1 MHKTGIFRRT
11 KGKGIFW
18 RAGWVLFAFL
28 LMIPEN
34 LFGQTASPLTID
46 ENARFSA
53 SASSSYQFNSN
64 LDGGGDVSI
73 ARYGIGVGGSTR
85 LNDRTGLGVRMT
97 YDREEYNF
105 SSARGFSVSNPWSQ
119 INRLGL
125 GMRLGYKLNDQWSVG
140 GGPTV
145 QYAGEN
151 GAAFGDSLM
160 YGGVVSAVYRANPDL
175 MIGFGAGV
183 FYRLEE
189 TRVFPSLIV
198 SWKIN
203 DRLRLG
209 NSFHL
214 GPTGP
219 AGLELSY
226 KIDGNWE
233 VAAGGGQRLSRF
245 RLDKSGSTPGG
256 IGENRSWPVYARLS
270 RKLGSALHLD
280 LYGGA
285 AFAGKMKL
293 QDSKGNDINSVNYNT
308 APLMGFNLRVGF

>member
-1 MHKTGIFRRT
+1 MHKSGTLTFT
-11 KGKGIFW
+11 KGKGIA
-18 RAGWVLFAFL
+18 RRIGWAPLAFL
-28 LMIPEN
+28 LLIPAN
-34 LFGQTASPLTID
+34 LFAQMASPLTID

-53 SASSSYQFNSN
+53 SASSSYQFKSN

-73 ARYGIGVGGSTR
+73 ARFGIGISGSTP
-85 LNDRTGLGVRMT
+85 LNDKTGLGVRMT

-105 SSARGFSVSNPWSQ
+105 SNPRGFAVSDPWNQ

-125 GMRLGYKLNDQWSVG
+125 GMRLGYKLNDQWRVG
-140 GGPTV
+140 GGPIV
-145 QYAGEN
+145 QYAGED
-151 GAAFGDSLM
+151 GAGFGDSLM
-160 YGGVVSAVYRANPDL
+160 YGGVVSAIYRANPDL

-189 TRVFPSLIV
+189 TRIFPSLIV

-209 NSFHL
+209 NSYSL

-219 AGLELSY
+219 AGIELSY
-226 KIDGNWE
+226 KLDENWE
-233 VAAGGGQRLSRF
+233 LAAGGGHRSSRF
-245 RLDKSGSTPGG
+245 RLDKNGSTPGG

-285 AFAGKMKL
+285 AFAGRMKL
-293 QDSKGNDINSVNYNT
+293 QDSSGRDINSIDYNT
-308 APLMGFNLRVGF
+308 TPLVGFNLRVGF